1 MVQNIDKSNS
11 NAKKPSTQSTADT
24 SNKNQKQTA
33 KKGKGDSYRAD
44 PSGLPKLR

>member
-11 NAKKPSTQSTADT
+11 NVKTKPTQSAADT
-24 SNKNQKQTA
+24 SNKDQKQTA